1 MNAPVHCITGTTD
14 TYLILGDPVEQVRA
28 PESFNAVFARF
39 GIDAVLVPVRIG
51 AADLAPF
58 VRAAFM
64 APNIKGMW
72 VTIPHKVAVTEVLD
86 HCSEIARVAGA
97 VNAIRRNADGSL
109 EGGLFDG
116 EGLVASLDHFGMAY
130 AGRRVLIVGA
140 GGAAS
145 AIGASL
151 VCRGAQSVAELAL
164 FDPAPGR
171 APALAARLAPA
182 TQAVVRAAESND
194 PAGFDLVINAS
205 PLGLKAGDPL
215 PVDVARMAPG
225 AALVDILMK
234 NQPTP
239 VMRAARAQGLV
250 AQPGFEMMILQAHL
264 YLEFMGF
271 RAAAAAV
278 QRDAAFIRAQID
290 PSAMQGEICHTA
302 AQTIPTL

>member
-1 MNAPVHCITGTTD
+1 MNAPAHRITGTTD

-39 GIDAVLVPVRIG
+39 GIDAVLVPVRI
-51 AADLAPF
+51 APADLAPF
-58 VRAAFM
+58 VRAAFK

-72 VTIPHKVAVTEVLD
+72 VTIPHKVAAAGLLD
-86 HCSEIARVAGA
+86 HCSDIARVAGA

-116 EGLVASLDHFGMAY
+116 EGLVASLDRFGMAY
-130 AGRRVLIVGA
+130 TGRRVLIVGA

-151 VCRGAQSVAELAL
+151 VCRGTQSVAELAL
-164 FDPAPGR
+164 FDPVPGR
-171 APALAARLAPA
+171 AQALATRLAPA
-182 TQAVVRAAESND
+182 TQAVVHAVAHSD

-205 PLGLKAGDPL
+205 PLGLKADDPL

-239 VMRAARAQGLV
+239 VVRAARARGLS

-264 YLEFMGF
+264 YLAFMGF
-271 RAAAAAV
+271 PAAAAAV
-278 QRDAAFIRAQID
+278 RRDASFIRAQMD
-290 PSAMQGEICHTA
+290 PPTLQGDIRTA
-302 AQTIPTL
+302 AVQPVPTL